1 MISWSTAWL
10 CAALATRL
18 SPALAQD
25 LNDPPF
31 TLPESVS
38 MLPDL
43 PYAGPDSQVLRLDLF
58 RPKGRRGPF
67 PAVVFVHGGGYV
79 AGGLGAKSQFWLQ
92 SVYLAERGFV
102 AATIGWR
109 RAPSDG
115 SSGARYP
122 AALNDAQAAVRWLR
136 AHAREYDVDVQRIA
150 VAGGSSGGHIAALVA
165 TNLWSGSDWS
175 GAPIDARVQAAV
187 IFNGVLDVP
196 GSRRHNLGEFL
207 GKNYRADS
215 ALWQSASP
223 MNHVTSQAAP
233 FLLLHGTADSSIAYA
248 QPVALQRRLRA
259 VGVRAELFTADGADH
274 GFFNIPPWYEPTTKR
289 MAEFLL
295 EVLK

>member
-1 MISWSTAWL
+1 
-10 CAALATRL
+10 
-18 SPALAQD
+18 
-25 LNDPPF
+25 
-31 TLPESVS
+31 

-43 PYAGPDSQVLRLDLF
+43 PYAAPDSQVLRLDLF
-58 RPKGRRGPF
+58 RPRSRKGPF
-67 PAVVFVHGGGYV
+67 PAIVFVHGGGYV
-79 AGGLGAKSQFWLQ
+79 AGGLGAKSQFWRQ

-109 RAPSDG
+109 RAPSDS

-136 AHAREYDVDVQRIA
+136 AHSKEYNVDVQRIA
-150 VAGGSSGGHIAALVA
+150 IAGGSSGGHIAALVA
-165 TNLWSGSDWS
+165 TNLWSGADWS
-175 GAPIDARVQAAV
+175 GASVDARVQAAV

-196 GSRRHNLGEFL
+196 GSRAGANLGEFL

-215 ALWQSASP
+215 ALWKSASP
-223 MNHVTSQAAP
+223 TQHVTSQAAP
-233 FLLLHGTADSSIAYA
+233 FLLLHGTNDRSIPYA
-248 QPVALQRRLRA
+248 HAVEMQRRVRA

-274 GFFNIPPWYEPTTKR
+274 GFFNSSPWYEPATKR

-295 EVLK
+295 EILK